1 MSTRIAAGLH
11 AALLT
16 RLGRVR
22 RALDAEDGQGT
33 VEYVGLAMSIG
44 VLLLAVGSYLS
55 GKDHGIGSIIT
66 SAIKSA
72 IQQASGGAKSA

>member
-1 MSTRIAAGLH
+1 MTTMLFGRIYVALLAAAGN
-11 AALLT
+11 AA
-16 RLGRVR
+16 RRGRDER
-22 RALDAEDGQGT
+22 GQGT

-66 SAIKSA
+66 SAIKA
-72 IQQASGGAKSA
+72 ALEQASGGAK

>member
-1 MSTRIAAGLH
+1 MTTMLYSRAYVALLAAAGN
-11 AALLT
+11 AA
-16 RLGRVR
+16 R
-22 RALDAEDGQGT
+22 RAREERGQGT

-72 IQQASGGAKSA
+72 IQQASGRAK